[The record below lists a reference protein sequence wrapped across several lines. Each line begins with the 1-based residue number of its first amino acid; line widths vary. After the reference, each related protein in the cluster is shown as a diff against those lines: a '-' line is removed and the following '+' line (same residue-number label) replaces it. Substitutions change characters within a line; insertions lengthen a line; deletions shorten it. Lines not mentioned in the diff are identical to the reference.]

1 MQEHQQDAGQ
11 ADRRE
16 TASNQNEDLAVPFE
30 RSTGK
35 IKVTAQLV
43 EILGKETVFKKN
55 MYLEDKKFLKKYFD
69 VMVINFQL

>member
-35 IKVTAQLV
+35 IKVIAQF
-43 EILGKETVFKKN
+43 EIKGELN
-55 MYLEDKKFLKKYFD
+55 Y
-69 VMVINFQL
+69 

>member
-35 IKVTAQLV
+35 IKVIAQF
-43 EILGKETVFKKN
+43 EIKGELNYYEIRERNSLKN
-55 MYLEDKKFLKKYFD
+55 RICIWKIRRF
-69 VMVINFQL
+69 